1 MIKLR
6 KGKTLKKSYSDK
18 SVYEASMERI
28 KYIFDNFDHIYVSFS
43 GGKDSGVMLNLV
55 LKYLKDNRLKRK
67 ITLMHLDY
75 EAQYEMTT
83 DYVKLMEDKY
93 KDYLNIYH
101 VCVPFKV
108 STCTSM
114 FQNYWRPW
122 EESKKDIWVR
132 DLPENAM
139 TKDNFD
145 FYDESQWDYDFQEKL
160 SVWSHKREKAERTAV
175 LVGIRTQESLNRWRA
190 ITKERNSYYAD
201 KKYSK
206 KIADNVYN
214 FYPIYD
220 WTTEDIWV
228 ANAKFGW
235 DYNKLYDLYYQAGLP
250 IEAMRVASPF
260 ISEGQETLKLYK
272 VIEPHTWGKLVSR
285 VNGVNFTGL
294 YGGTTAMGWKS
305 ITKPDD
311 MAWKQYMEFLLDTLP
326 ESTRQNYLNKL
337 ETSIK
342 FWKEKGGVLS
352 DEVIKELDDLSIKYE
367 FGTHNYKTT
376 KKSVKLD
383 YLDDLDI
390 KDFKAIPTY
399 KRMCI
404 CILKNDHTC
413 KYMGFSPTKTEM
425 QKRKEAIKKYG
436 KLL

>member
-1 MIKLR
+1 M
-6 KGKTLKKSYSDK
+6 KKSYSDK

-139 TKDNFD
+139 TKDDFD
-145 FYDESQWDYDFQEKL
+145 FYDESQWDYDFQEEL
-160 SVWSHKREKAERTAV
+160 SVWSHKREKAKRTAV

-190 ITKERNSYYAD
+190 ITKERNSYYSD

-294 YGGTTAMGWKS
+294 YGGTTAMGWKN
-305 ITKPDD
+305 ITKPDG
-311 MAWKQYMEFLLDTLP
+311 MTWKQYMEFLLDTLP
-326 ESTRQNYLNKL
+326 ENTKQNYLNKL

>member
-1 MIKLR
+1 MIKSR
-6 KGKTLKKSYSDK
+6 KEKTLKKSYSNK
-18 SVYEASMERI
+18 TVYEASMGRI

-55 LKYLKDNRLKRK
+55 LKYLKDNQLKRK

-139 TKDNFD
+139 TKDDFD

-160 SVWSHKREKAERTAV
+160 SVWSHKREKSERTAV

-294 YGGTTAMGWKS
+294 YGGTTAMGWKN
-305 ITKPDD
+305 ITKPDN
-311 MAWKQYMEFLLDTLP
+311 MTWKQYMEFLLDTLP

-352 DEVIKELDDLSIKYE
+352 DEVIKELDGLSIKYE